1 MFLNRKMATFVGY
14 FHRKWLFYN
23 LKTFDTMRKLICS
36 AAAAILVSFGAM
48 ADEGMWMLPLLEKL
62 NAGAM
67 KDLGCRLTPDQI
79 YSVNHSS
86 LKDAIVI
93 FGGGCTGE
101 MISDKGL
108 LVTNH
113 HCGYSSI
120 QQLSSDEHN
129 YLENGF
135 WAMNSK
141 EEIPVPGLSVTFLVS
156 MSDVTQAI
164 EDAQSEE
171 ERKAVSEALVKASEE
186 LNPGCDVELTSFY
199 NNNVH
204 YLIVYKIFKDI
215 RFVGAPPASIG
226 KFGGETDNWMWP
238 RHTGDFSMFRVY
250 AGKDNEPA
258 EYSEDNVPYV
268 PKQSLKISLK
278 GINEGDYTMIMGY
291 PGRTQRYQTEAQLNH
306 MMALND
312 IAIEART
319 LRQDIMWKW
328 MEKDPSVRLK
338 YANKYAGSANGWK
351 KWIGEKKAFKD
362 LNIIEKEHDKEAR
375 FQKWVDK
382 NKKRSELYGTAIAD
396 IAAGIKANEQV
407 DFDVKLLS
415 ETVLR
420 LELMNFTS
428 AFNGAWHKS
437 LKAGSDTA
445 TAVTKGLEAMK
456 AVYEDY
462 YAPLDKEET
471 SALLKFYREKA
482 RSENY
487 LEGLDEDFATMDIDK
502 FVDELFNTT
511 VFTSYEK
518 ASEAIGRE
526 GFTAALHDPVNKLAA
541 SILKVYL
548 KLRGQQNQEAK
559 EQIKAASKAYTA
571 GLMEWSKG
579 KAMYPDANFTMRLT
593 YGTVKSYSPK
603 DALNYRYYST
613 IYGVMEK
620 EDPDNYEFIVPDKLK
635 QLYVKRD
642 YGRYAM
648 ADGNLPCC
656 FLTTNDITGGN
667 SGSPVLNADG
677 ELIGLAFD
685 GNWES
690 MSSDVMF
697 EPDLQRCICVDIR
710 YVLFLVDK
718 FGGAGYLT
726 KEMNIVK

>member
-1 MFLNRKMATFVGY
+1 M
-14 FHRKWLFYN
+14 
-23 LKTFDTMRKLICS
+23 S
-36 AAAAILVSFGAM
+36 
-48 ADEGMWMLPLLEKL
+48 DEGLLL
-62 NAGAM
+62 
-67 KDLGCRLTPDQI
+67 
-79 YSVNHSS
+79 
-86 LKDAIVI
+86 
-93 FGGGCTGE
+93 
-101 MISDKGL
+101 
-108 LVTNH
+108 TNH

-120 QQLSSDEHN
+120 QKLSSVEHN
-129 YLENGF
+129 YLADGF
-135 WAMNSK
+135 WAMNRS
-141 EEIPVPGLSVTFLVS
+141 EELPVAGLSVTF
-156 MSDVTQAI
+156 MERMNDVTAALEKAREKALKNKV
-164 EDAQSEE
+164 EDLEAFMEE
-171 ERKAVSEALVKASEE
+171 TKEAMVKAAEASV
-186 LNPGCDVELTSFY
+186 PGSTAEIVSFY
-199 NNNVH
+199 NDNVQ
-204 YLIVYKIFKDI
+204 YLIVYKIYRDV
-215 RFVGAPPASIG
+215 RFVGAPPSSIG
-226 KFGGETDNWMWP
+226 KFGADTDNWMWP

-258 EYSEDNVPYV
+258 EYSEDNVPYT

-328 MEKDPSVRLK
+328 MEKDPSIRLK
-338 YANKYAGSANGWK
+338 YANKYASSANGWK

-396 IAAGIKANEQV
+396 IAAGIKTNEQV

-415 ETVLR
+415 ETVFR

-428 AFNGAWHKS
+428 AFNGAWHNS

-445 TAVTKGLEAMK
+445 AATAKGLEAMK

-471 SALLKFYREKA
+471 AALLKFYREKA
-482 RSENY
+482 RPENY
-487 LEGLDEDFATMDIDK
+487 PDLGEDFATLDIDK
-502 FVDELFNTT
+502 YVDELFRTT
-511 VFTSYEK
+511 VLTSYEK
-518 ASEAIGRE
+518 AAEAIGKD
-526 GFTAALHDPVNKLAA
+526 GIAAIRHDPVNKLSS
-541 SILKVYL
+541 SIVNVFV
-548 KLRGQQNQEAK
+548 KLRGEQSQEAK
-559 EQIKAASKAYTA
+559 DNIKAASKAYTA

-620 EDPDNYEFIVPDKLK
+620 EDPDNYEFIVPEKLK
-635 QLYVKRD
+635 QLYVKRN
-642 YGRYAM
+642 YGQYAM

>member
-1 MFLNRKMATFVGY
+1 
-14 FHRKWLFYN
+14 
-23 LKTFDTMRKLICS
+23 MRKLFVSI
-36 AAAAILVSFGAM
+36 AAALMLGFSAM
-48 ADEGMWMLPLLEKL
+48 ADEGMWMLPLLQKL

-129 YLENGF
+129 YLEDGF
-135 WAMNSK
+135 WAMNSN
-141 EEIPVPGLSVTFLVS
+141 EEIPVPGLSVTFLVN
-156 MSDVTQAI
+156 MSDVTEAI
-164 EDAQSEE
+164 EGAKSDE
-171 ERKAVSEALVKASEE
+171 ERKAVSEALVKDSEE
-186 LNPGCDVELTSFY
+186 RNPGCDVELTSFY

-204 YLIVYKIFKDI
+204 YIIVYKVFRDI

-268 PKQSLKISLK
+268 PKQSLRISLK

-328 MEKDPSVRLK
+328 MEKDPSIRLK

-407 DFDVKLLS
+407 DLDVKLLS
-415 ETVLR
+415 ETLYR
-420 LELMNFTS
+420 TELVNLSS
-428 AFNGAWHKS
+428 AYLGGRNRS
-437 LKAGSDTA
+437 LKSGADSVTA
-445 TAVTKGLEAMK
+445 EAAGLEALK
-456 AVYEDY
+456 SAFEDY

-471 SALLKFYREKA
+471 AALLKFYREKA
-482 RSENY
+482 RPENY
-487 LEGLDEDFATMDIDK
+487 PDLGEDFATMDIDK
-502 FVDELFNTT
+502 YVDELFRTT
-511 VFTSYEK
+511 IFTSYDK
-518 ASEAIGRE
+518 AKEAIENGGKE
-526 GFTAALHDPVNKLAA
+526 VTLHDPVNTLATA
-541 SILKVYL
+541 LVNVFV
-548 KLRGQQNQEAK
+548 KLRGEQNPDAAK
-559 EQIKAASKAYTA
+559 SIRAASKAYTA

-620 EDPDNYEFIVPDKLK
+620 EDPSNYEFIVPNKLK

-642 YGRYAM
+642 YGQYAM

-718 FGGAGYLT
+718 FGGAGYLLQ
-726 KEMNIVK
+726 EMNIAK

>member
-1 MFLNRKMATFVGY
+1 
-14 FHRKWLFYN
+14 
-23 LKTFDTMRKLICS
+23 MRKLFVSI
-36 AAAAILVSFGAM
+36 AAALMLGFSAM
-48 ADEGMWMLPLLEKL
+48 ADEGMWMLPLLQKL

-129 YLENGF
+129 YLEDGF
-135 WAMNSK
+135 WAMNSN
-141 EEIPVPGLSVTFLVS
+141 EEIPVPGLSVTFLVN
-156 MSDVTQAI
+156 MSDVTEAI
-164 EDAQSEE
+164 EGAKSDE
-171 ERKAVSEALVKASEE
+171 ERKAVSEALVKDSEE
-186 LNPGCDVELTSFY
+186 RNPGCDVELTSFY

-204 YLIVYKIFKDI
+204 YIIVYKVFRDI

-268 PKQSLKISLK
+268 PKQSLRISLK

-328 MEKDPSVRLK
+328 MEKDPSIRLK

-407 DFDVKLLS
+407 DLDVKLLS
-415 ETVLR
+415 ETLYR
-420 LELMNFTS
+420 TELVNLSS
-428 AFNGAWHKS
+428 AYLGGRNRS
-437 LKAGSDTA
+437 LKSGADSVTA
-445 TAVTKGLEAMK
+445 EAAGLEALK
-456 AVYEDY
+456 SAFEDY

-471 SALLKFYREKA
+471 AALLKFYREKA
-482 RSENY
+482 KPENY
-487 LEGLDEDFATMDIDK
+487 PDLGEDFATMDIDK
-502 FVDELFNTT
+502 YVDELFRTT
-511 VFTSYEK
+511 IFTSYDK
-518 ASEAIGRE
+518 AKEAIENGGKE
-526 GFTAALHDPVNKLAA
+526 VTLHDPVNTLATA
-541 SILKVYL
+541 LVNVFV
-548 KLRGQQNQEAK
+548 KLRGEQNPDAAK
-559 EQIKAASKAYTA
+559 SIRAASKAYTA

-620 EDPDNYEFIVPDKLK
+620 EDPSNYEFIVPNKLK

-642 YGRYAM
+642 YGQYAM

-718 FGGAGYLT
+718 FGGAGYLLQ
-726 KEMNIVK
+726 EMNIAK

>member
-1 MFLNRKMATFVGY
+1 MANFIGY
-14 FHRKWLFYN
+14 KLFI
-23 LKTFDTMRKLICS
+23 DMRKLFVSI
-36 AAAAILVSFGAM
+36 AAALMLGFSAM
-48 ADEGMWMLPLLEKL
+48 ADEGMWMLPLLQKL

-129 YLENGF
+129 YLEDGF
-135 WAMNSK
+135 WAMNSN
-141 EEIPVPGLSVTFLVS
+141 EEIPVPGLSVTFLVN
-156 MSDVTQAI
+156 MSDVTEAI
-164 EDAQSEE
+164 EGAKSDE
-171 ERKAVSEALVKASEE
+171 ERKAVSEALVKDSEE
-186 LNPGCDVELTSFY
+186 RNPGCDVELTSFY

-204 YLIVYKIFKDI
+204 YIIVYKVFRDI

-268 PKQSLKISLK
+268 PKQSLRISLK

-328 MEKDPSVRLK
+328 MEKDPSIRLK

-382 NKKRSELYGTAIAD
+382 NKKRHGLYGTAIAD

-407 DFDVKLLS
+407 DLDVKLLS
-415 ETVLR
+415 ETLYR
-420 LELMNFTS
+420 TELVNLSS
-428 AFNGAWHKS
+428 AYLGGRNRS
-437 LKAGSDTA
+437 LKSGADSVTA
-445 TAVTKGLEAMK
+445 EAAGLEALK
-456 AVYEDY
+456 SAFEDY

-482 RSENY
+482 RPENY
-487 LEGLDEDFATMDIDK
+487 PDLGEDFATMDIDK
-502 FVDELFNTT
+502 YVDELFRTT
-511 VFTSYEK
+511 IFTSYDK
-518 ASEAIGRE
+518 AKEAIENGGKE
-526 GFTAALHDPVNKLAA
+526 VTLHDPVNTLATA
-541 SILKVYL
+541 LVNVFV
-548 KLRGQQNQEAK
+548 KLRGEQNPDAAK
-559 EQIKAASKAYTA
+559 SIRAASKAYTA

-620 EDPDNYEFIVPDKLK
+620 EDPSNYEFIVPNKLK

-642 YGRYAM
+642 YGQYAM

-718 FGGAGYLT
+718 FGGAGYLLQ
-726 KEMNIVK
+726 EMNIVK

>member
-1 MFLNRKMATFVGY
+1 MANFIGY
-14 FHRKWLFYN
+14 KLFI
-23 LKTFDTMRKLICS
+23 DMRKLFVSI
-36 AAAAILVSFGAM
+36 AAALMLGFSAM
-48 ADEGMWMLPLLEKL
+48 ADEGMWMLPLLQKL

-129 YLENGF
+129 YLEDGF
-135 WAMNSK
+135 WAMNSN
-141 EEIPVPGLSVTFLVS
+141 EEIPVPGLSVTFLVN
-156 MSDVTQAI
+156 MSDVTEAI
-164 EDAQSEE
+164 EGAKSDE
-171 ERKAVSEALVKASEE
+171 ERKAVSEALVKDSEE
-186 LNPGCDVELTSFY
+186 RNPGCDVELTSFY

-204 YLIVYKIFKDI
+204 YIIVYKVFRDI

-268 PKQSLKISLK
+268 PKQSLRISLK

-328 MEKDPSVRLK
+328 MEKDPSIRLK

-407 DFDVKLLS
+407 DLDVKLLS
-415 ETVLR
+415 ETLYR
-420 LELMNFTS
+420 TELVNLSS
-428 AFNGAWHKS
+428 AYLGGRNRS
-437 LKAGSDTA
+437 LKSGADSVTA
-445 TAVTKGLEAMK
+445 EAAGLEALK
-456 AVYEDY
+456 SAFEDY

-471 SALLKFYREKA
+471 AALLKFYREKA
-482 RSENY
+482 RPENY
-487 LEGLDEDFATMDIDK
+487 PDLGEDFATMDIDK
-502 FVDELFNTT
+502 YVDELFRTT
-511 VFTSYEK
+511 IFTSYDK
-518 ASEAIGRE
+518 AKEAIENGGKE
-526 GFTAALHDPVNKLAA
+526 VTLHDPVNTLATA
-541 SILKVYL
+541 LVNVFV
-548 KLRGQQNQEAK
+548 KLRGEQNPDAAK
-559 EQIKAASKAYTA
+559 SIRAASKAYTA

-620 EDPDNYEFIVPDKLK
+620 EDPSNYEFIVPNKLK

-642 YGRYAM
+642 YGQYAM

-718 FGGAGYLT
+718 FGGAGYLLQ
-726 KEMNIVK
+726 EMNIVK

>member
-1 MFLNRKMATFVGY
+1 
-14 FHRKWLFYN
+14 
-23 LKTFDTMRKLICS
+23 MRKLICS
-36 AAAAILVSFGAM
+36 VAAALMVGFSAM
-48 ADEGMWMLPLLEKL
+48 ADEGMWMLPLLQKL
-62 NAGAM
+62 NADAM

-129 YLENGF
+129 YLEDGF
-135 WAMNSK
+135 WAMNSN
-141 EEIPVPGLSVTFLVS
+141 EEIPVPGLSVTFLVN
-156 MSDVTQAI
+156 MSDVSDAI
-164 EDAQSEE
+164 EGAESDE
-171 ERKAVSEALVKASEE
+171 ERKAIKEALVKAAEE
-186 LNPGCDVELTSFY
+186 QNPNCEAEVTSFY

-204 YLIVYKIFKDI
+204 YVIVYKIFRDI

-258 EYSEDNVPYV
+258 EYSEDNVPYT

-291 PGRTQRYQTEAQLNH
+291 PGRTQRYQTEAQLKH
-306 MMALND
+306 MLDLND
-312 IAIEART
+312 VAIEART

-328 MEKDPSVRLK
+328 MEKDPSIRLK
-338 YANKYAGSANGWK
+338 YASKYAGSANGWK

-362 LNIIEKEHDKEAR
+362 LNIIGKEHDKEAR
-375 FQKWVDK
+375 FQKWADK
-382 NKKRSELYGTAIAD
+382 NKKRSELYGTAVAD
-396 IAAGIKANEQV
+396 IAAGIETNRQV
-407 DFDVKLLS
+407 DLDVKLLS
-415 ETVLR
+415 ETVFR
-420 LELMNFTS
+420 IELMNFTT

-437 LKAGSDTA
+437 LKAGADTA
-445 TAVTKGLEAMK
+445 EANAKGLEAMK
-456 AVYEDY
+456 AAYEDY

-471 SALLKFYREKA
+471 AALLKFYREKA
-482 RSENY
+482 RPENY
-487 LEGLDEDFATMDIDK
+487 LEDLGEDFATLDIDK
-502 FVDELFNTT
+502 YVDELFRTT
-511 VFTSYEK
+511 ALTSYEK
-518 ASEAIGRE
+518 AAEAIGKD
-526 GFTAALHDPVNKLAA
+526 GIAAIRHDPVNKLSS
-541 SILKVYL
+541 SIVNVFV
-548 KLRGQQNQEAK
+548 KLRGEQSQEAK
-559 EQIKAASKAYTA
+559 DKIKVASKAYTA
-571 GLMEWSKG
+571 GLMEWQKG

-603 DALNYRYYST
+603 DAVNYRYYST

-620 EDPDNYEFIVPDKLK
+620 EDPDNYEFNVPAKLK
-635 QLYVKRD
+635 QLYIKRD
-642 YGRYAM
+642 YGRYSM
-648 ADGNLPCC
+648 PDGNLPCC

-667 SGSPVLNADG
+667 SGSPVLNANG

>member
-1 MFLNRKMATFVGY
+1 MANFIGY
-14 FHRKWLFYN
+14 KLFI
-23 LKTFDTMRKLICS
+23 DMRKLFVSI
-36 AAAAILVSFGAM
+36 AAALMLGFSAM
-48 ADEGMWMLPLLEKL
+48 ADEGMWMLPLLQKL

-129 YLENGF
+129 YLEDGF
-135 WAMNSK
+135 WAMNSN
-141 EEIPVPGLSVTFLVS
+141 EEIPVPGLSVTFLVN
-156 MSDVTQAI
+156 MSDVTEAI
-164 EDAQSEE
+164 EGAKSDE
-171 ERKAVSEALVKASEE
+171 ERKAVSEALVKDSEE
-186 LNPGCDVELTSFY
+186 RNPGCDVELTSFY

-204 YLIVYKIFKDI
+204 YIIVYKVFRDI

-268 PKQSLKISLK
+268 PKQSLRISLK

-328 MEKDPSVRLK
+328 MEKDPSIRLK

-407 DFDVKLLS
+407 DLDVKLLS
-415 ETVLR
+415 ETLYR
-420 LELMNFTS
+420 TELVNLSS
-428 AFNGAWHKS
+428 AYLGGRNRS
-437 LKAGSDTA
+437 LKSGADSVTA
-445 TAVTKGLEAMK
+445 EAAGLEALK
-456 AVYEDY
+456 SAFEDY

-471 SALLKFYREKA
+471 AALLKFYREKA
-482 RSENY
+482 RPENY
-487 LEGLDEDFATMDIDK
+487 PDLGEDFATMDIDK
-502 FVDELFNTT
+502 YVDELFRTT
-511 VFTSYEK
+511 IFTSYDK
-518 ASEAIGRE
+518 AKEAIENGGKE
-526 GFTAALHDPVNKLAA
+526 VTLHDPVNTLATA
-541 SILKVYL
+541 LVNVFV
-548 KLRGQQNQEAK
+548 KLRGEQNPDAAK
-559 EQIKAASKAYTA
+559 SIRAASKAYTA
-571 GLMEWSKG
+571 GLMEWNKG

-620 EDPDNYEFIVPDKLK
+620 EDPSNYEFIVPNKLK

-642 YGRYAM
+642 YGQYAM

-718 FGGAGYLT
+718 FGGAGYLLQ
-726 KEMNIVK
+726 EMNIVK

>member
-1 MFLNRKMATFVGY
+1 
-14 FHRKWLFYN
+14 
-23 LKTFDTMRKLICS
+23 MRKLICS
-36 AAAAILVSFGAM
+36 VAAALMVGFSAM

-86 LKDAIVI
+86 LKDAVVI

-129 YLENGF
+129 YLEDGF
-135 WAMNSK
+135 WAMDSS
-141 EEIPVPGLSVTFLVS
+141 EEIPVPGLSVTFLVN
-156 MSDVTQAI
+156 MSDVTEAV
-164 EDAQSEE
+164 EGAKSEE

-186 LNPGCDVELTSFY
+186 QNPGCEVTLTSFY
-199 NNNVH
+199 NNNVF
-204 YLIVYKIFKDI
+204 YIIVYKVFKDI

-291 PGRTQRYQTEAQLNH
+291 PGRTQRYQTEAQLSH

-328 MEKDPSVRLK
+328 MEKDPSIRLK
-338 YANKYAGSANGWK
+338 YASKYAGSANGWK

-362 LNIIEKEHDKEAR
+362 LNIIGKEHDKEAR

-415 ETVLR
+415 ETLYR
-420 LELMNFTS
+420 TELINLSS
-428 AFNGAWHKS
+428 AYLGGRNRS
-437 LKAGSDTA
+437 LKSGADSVTA
-445 TAVTKGLEAMK
+445 KAAGLEALK
-456 AVYEDY
+456 SAFEDY
-462 YAPLDKEET
+462 CAPLDKEET
-471 SALLKFYREKA
+471 AALLKYYREKA
-482 RSENY
+482 RPENY
-487 LEGLDEDFATMDIDK
+487 PALGEDFASLDIDK
-502 FVDELFNTT
+502 YVDELFRTSI
-511 VFTSYEK
+511 FTSYDK
-518 ASEAIGRE
+518 AKEAIENGGKE
-526 GFTAALHDPVNKLAA
+526 VTLNDPVNELVTA
-541 SILKVYL
+541 LVDVFV

-559 EQIKAASKAYTA
+559 DNIKAASKAYTA

-620 EDPDNYEFIVPDKLK
+620 EDPDNYEFIVPEKLK
-635 QLYVKRD
+635 QLYVKKN
-642 YGRYAM
+642 YGQYAM

>member
-1 MFLNRKMATFVGY
+1 
-14 FHRKWLFYN
+14 
-23 LKTFDTMRKLICS
+23 MRKLICS
-36 AAAAILVSFGAM
+36 AAAAIMVCFGAM

-129 YLENGF
+129 YLEDGF
-135 WAMNSK
+135 WAMNSN
-141 EEIPVPGLSVTFLVS
+141 EEISVPGLSVTFLVS
-156 MSDVTQAI
+156 MSDVTEAI
-164 EDAQSEE
+164 EDAQGEDG
-171 ERKAVSEALVKASEE
+171 RKAVSEALVKASEE

-291 PGRTQRYQTEAQLNH
+291 PGRTQRYQTEAQLSH

-328 MEKDPSVRLK
+328 MEKDPSIRLK

-362 LNIIEKEHDKEAR
+362 LNIIEKEHDKESR

-396 IAAGIKANEQV
+396 IAAGIKTNEQV

-415 ETVLR
+415 ETLYR
-420 LELMNFTS
+420 TELINLSS
-428 AFNGAWHKS
+428 AYLGGRNRS
-437 LKAGSDTA
+437 LKSGADSVTA
-445 TAVTKGLEAMK
+445 KAAGLEALES
-456 AVYEDY
+456 AFEDY
-462 YAPLDKEET
+462 HAPLDKEET
-471 SALLKFYREKA
+471 AALLKFYREKA
-482 RSENY
+482 RPENY
-487 LEGLDEDFATMDIDK
+487 PDLGEDFATLDIDK
-502 FVDELFNTT
+502 YVDELFRTSI
-511 VFTSYEK
+511 FTSYDK
-518 ASEAIGRE
+518 AKEAIENGGKE
-526 GFTAALHDPVNKLAA
+526 VTLNDPVNELVTAF
-541 SILKVYL
+541 VDVFV

-559 EQIKAASKAYTA
+559 DKIKAASKAYAA

>member
-1 MFLNRKMATFVGY
+1 MANFIGY
-14 FHRKWLFYN
+14 KLFI
-23 LKTFDTMRKLICS
+23 DMRKLFVSI
-36 AAAAILVSFGAM
+36 AAALMLGFSAM
-48 ADEGMWMLPLLEKL
+48 ADEGMWMLPLLQKL

-129 YLENGF
+129 YLEDGF
-135 WAMNSK
+135 WAMNSN
-141 EEIPVPGLSVTFLVS
+141 EEIPVPGLSVTFLVN
-156 MSDVTQAI
+156 MSDVTEAI
-164 EDAQSEE
+164 EGAKSDE
-171 ERKAVSEALVKASEE
+171 ERKAVSEALVKDSEE
-186 LNPGCDVELTSFY
+186 RNPGCDVELTSFY

-204 YLIVYKIFKDI
+204 YIIVYKVFRDI

-250 AGKDNEPA
+250 AGKYNEPA

-268 PKQSLKISLK
+268 PKQSLRISLK

-328 MEKDPSVRLK
+328 MEKDPSIRLK

-382 NKKRSELYGTAIAD
+382 NKKRHGLYGTAIAD

-407 DFDVKLLS
+407 DLDVKLLS
-415 ETVLR
+415 ETLYR
-420 LELMNFTS
+420 TELVNLSS
-428 AFNGAWHKS
+428 AYLGGRNRS
-437 LKAGSDTA
+437 LKSGADSVTA
-445 TAVTKGLEAMK
+445 EAAGLEALK
-456 AVYEDY
+456 SAFEDY

-471 SALLKFYREKA
+471 AALLKFYREKA
-482 RSENY
+482 RPENY
-487 LEGLDEDFATMDIDK
+487 PDLGEDFATMDIDK
-502 FVDELFNTT
+502 YVDELFRTT
-511 VFTSYEK
+511 IFTSYDK
-518 ASEAIGRE
+518 AKEAIENGGKE
-526 GFTAALHDPVNKLAA
+526 VTLHDPVNTLATA
-541 SILKVYL
+541 LVNVFV
-548 KLRGQQNQEAK
+548 KLRGEQNPDAAK
-559 EQIKAASKAYTA
+559 SNRAASKAYTA

-579 KAMYPDANFTMRLT
+579 KAVYPDANFTMRLT

-620 EDPDNYEFIVPDKLK
+620 EDPSNYEFIVPNKLK

-642 YGRYAM
+642 YGQYAM

-718 FGGAGYLT
+718 FGGAGYLLQ
-726 KEMNIVK
+726 EMNIAK

>member
-1 MFLNRKMATFVGY
+1 MK
-14 FHRKWLFYN
+14 
-23 LKTFDTMRKLICS
+23 KLICAL
-36 AAAAILVSFGAM
+36 AAALMMGTAAF
-48 ADEGMWMLPLLEKL
+48 ADEGMWMLPLLQKL
-62 NAGAM
+62 NADAM

-129 YLENGF
+129 YLEDGY

-141 EEIPVPGLSVTFLVS
+141 EEIPVPGLSVTFLVN
-156 MSDVTQAI
+156 MTDVTEAVAAAD
-164 EDAQSEE
+164 ESARESVVEGLEKAAEE
-171 ERKAVSEALVKASEE
+171 A
-186 LNPGCDVELTSFY
+186 NPNCRAMVQSFY
-199 NNNVH
+199 NDNVY
-204 YLIVYKIFKDI
+204 YLIVYKIYRDV

-258 EYSEDNVPYV
+258 EYSEDNRPYV

-278 GINEGDYTMIMGY
+278 GINEGDFSMIMGY
-291 PGRTQRYQTEAQLNH
+291 PGSTQRFQTEAQLQN
-306 MMALND
+306 MMDVHD
-312 IAIEART
+312 ISIAART
-319 LRQDIMWKW
+319 VRQDIMWKW

-351 KWIGEKKAFKD
+351 KWIGEKKAFED
-362 LNIIEKEHDKEAR
+362 LDIIGKEHAKEAD
-375 FQKWVDK
+375 FQKWVE
-382 NKKRSELYGTAIAD
+382 KKSDRKARYGSAVAD
-396 IAAGIKANEQV
+396 IAAGVEANAQRVKDTRLLTETIFNIELV
-407 DFDVKLLS
+407 GLAANFDNFYKR
-415 ETVLR
+415 ETR
-420 LELMNFTS
+420 
-428 AFNGAWHKS
+428 NGTDS
-437 LKAGSDTA
+437 V
-445 TAVTKGLEAMK
+445 TAVEK
-456 AVYEDY
+456 AVEALKDRYEDY
-462 YAPLDKEET
+462 WEPLDREEAV
-471 SALLKFYREKA
+471 ALLKHYRENA
-482 RSENY
+482 RPENY
-487 LEGLDEDFATMDIDK
+487 LEGLGEDFADLNVEAYVDK
-502 FVDELFNTT
+502 LFAESM
-511 VFTSYEK
+511 FTSFGKVKETI
-518 ASEAIGRE
+518 AAD
-526 GFTAALHDPVNKLAA
+526 GFAAVGKDPVSKLMSSVLSVYRKINGNMDNEAGA
-541 SILKVYL
+541 KV
-548 KLRGQQNQEAK
+548 R
-559 EQIKAASKAYTA
+559 AASKAYTA
-571 GLMEWSKG
+571 GLMEWQKG

-593 YGTVKSYSPK
+593 YGSVKSYSPK
-603 DALNYRYYST
+603 DAVNYKYFST
-613 IYGVMEK
+613 IYGVIEK
-620 EDPDNYEFIVPDKLK
+620 EDPDNYEFKVPAKLK
-635 QLYVKRD
+635 QLYAKRD

-656 FLTTNDITGGN
+656 FLTNNDITGGN

>member
-1 MFLNRKMATFVGY
+1 MRKFFVSIAATFMVG
-14 FHRKWLFYN
+14 F
-23 LKTFDTMRKLICS
+23 S
-36 AAAAILVSFGAM
+36 AM
-48 ADEGMWMLPLLEKL
+48 ADEGMWMLPLLQKL
-62 NAGAM
+62 NADAM

-135 WAMNSK
+135 WAMNSR
-141 EEIPVPGLSVTFLVS
+141 EEIPVPGLSVTFLVN
-156 MSDVTQAI
+156 MSDVTDAI
-164 EDAQSEE
+164 EGAKSDE
-171 ERKAVSEALVKASEE
+171 ERKAVREALVKASEE
-186 LNPGCDVELTSFY
+186 QNPGCEVELTSFY

-204 YLIVYKIFKDI
+204 YIIVYKVFKDI

-306 MMALND
+306 MLALND

-328 MEKDPSVRLK
+328 MEKDPSIRLK

-415 ETVLR
+415 ETIFR
-420 LELMNFTS
+420 TELVNLSS
-428 AFNGAWHKS
+428 AYLGGRNRS
-437 LKAGSDTA
+437 LKSGADSLTAEAAGF
-445 TAVTKGLEAMK
+445 EALK
-456 AVYEDY
+456 AVFEDY
-462 YAPLDKEET
+462 YAPLDKEAT
-471 SALLKFYREKA
+471 AALLKLYREKA
-482 RSENY
+482 RPENY
-487 LEGLDEDFATMDIDK
+487 PDFGEDFATMDIDK
-502 FVDELFNTT
+502 YVDELFRTT
-511 VFTSYEK
+511 IFSSYDK
-518 ASEAIGRE
+518 AKEAIEKDGKKATLNDPANK
-526 GFTAALHDPVNKLAA
+526 FATALVNVFA
-541 SILKVYL
+541 
-548 KLRGQQNQEAK
+548 KLRGEQDQEAK
-559 EQIKAASKAYTA
+559 AKIKAASKAYTA
-571 GLMEWSKG
+571 GLMEWNKG

-603 DALNYRYYST
+603 DAVNYRYYST

-620 EDPDNYEFIVPDKLK
+620 EDPNNYEFNVPEKLK

-642 YGRYAM
+642 YGQYAM

-667 SGSPVLNADG
+667 SGSPVLNANG

>member
-1 MFLNRKMATFVGY
+1 
-14 FHRKWLFYN
+14 
-23 LKTFDTMRKLICS
+23 MRKLICS
-36 AAAAILVSFGAM
+36 VAAALMVGFSAM
-48 ADEGMWMLPLLEKL
+48 GDEGMWMLPLLEKL
-62 NAGAM
+62 NADAM

-129 YLENGF
+129 YLEDGF
-135 WAMNSK
+135 WAMNSN

-156 MSDVTQAI
+156 MSDVTEAI
-164 EDAQSEE
+164 EDAQGED

-291 PGRTQRYQTEAQLNH
+291 PGRTQRYQTEAQLSH

-328 MEKDPSVRLK
+328 MEKDPSIRLK

-396 IAAGIKANEQV
+396 IAAGIKTNEQV
-407 DFDVKLLS
+407 DFDVKLLN
-415 ETVLR
+415 ETLYR
-420 LELMNFTS
+420 TELINLSS
-428 AFNGAWHKS
+428 AYLGGRNRS
-437 LKAGSDTA
+437 LKSGADSVTA
-445 TAVTKGLEAMK
+445 KAAGLEALES
-456 AVYEDY
+456 AFEDY
-462 YAPLDKEET
+462 HAPLDKEET
-471 SALLKFYREKA
+471 AALLKFYREKA
-482 RSENY
+482 RPENY
-487 LEGLDEDFATMDIDK
+487 PDLGEDFATLDIDK
-502 FVDELFNTT
+502 YVDELFRTSI
-511 VFTSYEK
+511 FTSYDK
-518 ASEAIGRE
+518 AKEAIENGGKE
-526 GFTAALHDPVNKLAA
+526 VTLNDPVNELVTAF
-541 SILKVYL
+541 VDVFV

-559 EQIKAASKAYTA
+559 DKIKAASKAYAA

-620 EDPDNYEFIVPDKLK
+620 EDPDNYEFIVPEKLK
-635 QLYVKRD
+635 RLYVKRD

-667 SGSPVLNADG
+667 SGSPVLNANG

>member
-1 MFLNRKMATFVGY
+1 
-14 FHRKWLFYN
+14 
-23 LKTFDTMRKLICS
+23 MRKQ
-36 AAAAILVSFGAM
+36 ILFVLFSLATLSIH
-48 ADEGMWMLPLLEKL
+48 ADEGMWMLTDLKAQNAVAMRELGLEIPIEEVY
-62 NAGAM
+62 NANG
-67 KDLGCRLTPDQI
+67 L
-79 YSVNHSS
+79 S
-86 LKDAIVI
+86 LKDAVVH

-101 MISDKGL
+101 VISSEGL
-108 LVTNH
+108 VLTNH
-113 HCGYSSI
+113 HCGYGAI
-120 QQLSSDEHN
+120 QQHSNVEHD
-129 YLENGF
+129 YLTDGF
-135 WAMNSK
+135 WAMNRDA
-141 EEIPVPGLSVTFLVS
+141 ELPTPGLTVTFIDRIL
-156 MSDVTQAI
+156 DVTDYVNEQLKKDPDPDGVNYLSPSYLGNVAERFAKAENI
-164 EDAQSEE
+164 EITPATKLEL
-171 ERKAVSEALVKASEE
+171 KA
-186 LNPGCDVELTSFY
+186 FY
-199 NNNVH
+199 GGNKY
-204 YLIVYKIFKDI
+204 YLFIKTVYSDI
-215 RFVGAPPASIG
+215 RMVGAPPSSIG
-226 KFGGETDNWMWP
+226 KFGADTDNWMWP

-258 EYSEDNVPYV
+258 EYSEDNVPYT

-328 MEKDPSVRLK
+328 MEKDPSIRLK
-338 YANKYAGSANGWK
+338 YANKYASSANGWK

-396 IAAGIKANEQV
+396 IAAGIKTNEQV

-415 ETVLR
+415 ETVFR

-428 AFNGAWHKS
+428 AFNGAWHNS

-445 TAVTKGLEAMK
+445 AATAKGLEAMK

-471 SALLKFYREKA
+471 AALLKFYREKA
-482 RSENY
+482 RPENY
-487 LEGLDEDFATMDIDK
+487 PDLGEDFATLDIDK
-502 FVDELFNTT
+502 YVDELFRTT
-511 VFTSYEK
+511 VLTSYEK
-518 ASEAIGRE
+518 AAEAIGKD
-526 GFTAALHDPVNKLAA
+526 GIAAIRHDPVNKLSS
-541 SILKVYL
+541 SIVNVFV
-548 KLRGQQNQEAK
+548 KLRGEQSQEAK
-559 EQIKAASKAYTA
+559 DNIRAASKAYTA

-620 EDPDNYEFIVPDKLK
+620 EDPSNYEFIVPNKLK

-642 YGRYAM
+642 YGQYAM

-718 FGGAGYLT
+718 FGGAGYLLQ
-726 KEMNIVK
+726 EMNIAK

>member
-1 MFLNRKMATFVGY
+1 MANFIGY
-14 FHRKWLFYN
+14 KLFI
-23 LKTFDTMRKLICS
+23 DMRKLFVSI
-36 AAAAILVSFGAM
+36 AAALMLGFSAM
-48 ADEGMWMLPLLEKL
+48 ADEGMWMLPLLQKL

-129 YLENGF
+129 YLEDGF
-135 WAMNSK
+135 WAMNSN
-141 EEIPVPGLSVTFLVS
+141 EEIPVPGLSVTFLVN
-156 MSDVTQAI
+156 MSDVTEAI
-164 EDAQSEE
+164 EGAKSDE
-171 ERKAVSEALVKASEE
+171 ERKAVSEALVKDSEE
-186 LNPGCDVELTSFY
+186 RNPGCDVELTSFY

-204 YLIVYKIFKDI
+204 YIIVYKVFRDI

-268 PKQSLKISLK
+268 PKQSLRISLK

-328 MEKDPSVRLK
+328 MEKDPSIRLK

-382 NKKRSELYGTAIAD
+382 NKKRHGLYGTAIAD

-407 DFDVKLLS
+407 DLDVKLLS
-415 ETVLR
+415 ETLYR
-420 LELMNFTS
+420 TELVNLSS
-428 AFNGAWHKS
+428 AYLGGRNRS
-437 LKAGSDTA
+437 LKSGADSVTA
-445 TAVTKGLEAMK
+445 EAAGLEALK
-456 AVYEDY
+456 SAFEDY

-471 SALLKFYREKA
+471 AALLKFYREKA
-482 RSENY
+482 RPENY
-487 LEGLDEDFATMDIDK
+487 PDLGEDFATMDIDK
-502 FVDELFNTT
+502 YVDELFRTT
-511 VFTSYEK
+511 IFTSYDK
-518 ASEAIGRE
+518 AKEAIENGGKE
-526 GFTAALHDPVNKLAA
+526 VTLHDPVNTLATA
-541 SILKVYL
+541 LVNVFV
-548 KLRGQQNQEAK
+548 KLRGEQNPDAAK
-559 EQIKAASKAYTA
+559 SIRAASKAYTA
-571 GLMEWSKG
+571 GLMEWNKG

-593 YGTVKSYSPK
+593 YGTMKSYSPK

-620 EDPDNYEFIVPDKLK
+620 EDPSNYEFIVPNKLK

-642 YGRYAM
+642 YGQYAM

-718 FGGAGYLT
+718 FGGAGYLLQ
-726 KEMNIVK
+726 EMNIAK

>member
-1 MFLNRKMATFVGY
+1 
-14 FHRKWLFYN
+14 
-23 LKTFDTMRKLICS
+23 MRKLFVSI
-36 AAAAILVSFGAM
+36 AAALMLGFSAM
-48 ADEGMWMLPLLEKL
+48 ADEGMWMLPLLQKL

-129 YLENGF
+129 YLEDGF
-135 WAMNSK
+135 WAMNSN
-141 EEIPVPGLSVTFLVS
+141 EEIPVPGLSVTFLVN
-156 MSDVTQAI
+156 MSDVTEAI
-164 EDAQSEE
+164 EGAKSDE
-171 ERKAVSEALVKASEE
+171 ERKAVSEALVKDSEE
-186 LNPGCDVELTSFY
+186 RNPGCDVELTSFY

-204 YLIVYKIFKDI
+204 YIIVYKIFRDI

-268 PKQSLKISLK
+268 PKQSLRISLK

-328 MEKDPSVRLK
+328 MEKDPSIRLK

-382 NKKRSELYGTAIAD
+382 NKKRHGLYGTAIAD

-407 DFDVKLLS
+407 DLDVKLLS
-415 ETVLR
+415 ETLYR
-420 LELMNFTS
+420 TELVNLSS
-428 AFNGAWHKS
+428 AYLGGRNRS
-437 LKAGSDTA
+437 LKSGADSVTA
-445 TAVTKGLEAMK
+445 EAAGLEALK
-456 AVYEDY
+456 SAFEDY

-471 SALLKFYREKA
+471 AALLKFYREKA
-482 RSENY
+482 RPENY
-487 LEGLDEDFATMDIDK
+487 PDLGEDFATMDIDK
-502 FVDELFNTT
+502 YVDELFRTT
-511 VFTSYEK
+511 IFTSYDK
-518 ASEAIGRE
+518 AKEAIENGGKE
-526 GFTAALHDPVNKLAA
+526 VTLHDPVNTLATA
-541 SILKVYL
+541 LVNVFV
-548 KLRGQQNQEAK
+548 KLRGEQNPDAAK
-559 EQIKAASKAYTA
+559 SNRAASKAYTA

-620 EDPDNYEFIVPDKLK
+620 EDPSNYEFIVPNKLK

-642 YGRYAM
+642 YGQYAM

-718 FGGAGYLT
+718 FGGAGYLLQ
-726 KEMNIVK
+726 EMNIAK

>member
-1 MFLNRKMATFVGY
+1 
-14 FHRKWLFYN
+14 
-23 LKTFDTMRKLICS
+23 MRKLICS
-36 AAAAILVSFGAM
+36 VAAALMVGFSAM

-67 KDLGCRLTPDQI
+67 KDLGCGLTPDQI

-129 YLENGF
+129 YLEDGF
-135 WAMNSK
+135 WAMNSN

-156 MSDVTQAI
+156 MSDVTEAI
-164 EDAQSEE
+164 EDAQGED

-291 PGRTQRYQTEAQLNH
+291 PGRTQRYQTEAQLSH

-328 MEKDPSVRLK
+328 MEKDPSIRLK

-362 LNIIEKEHDKEAR
+362 LNIIEKEHDKESR

-396 IAAGIKANEQV
+396 IAAGIKTNEQV

-415 ETVLR
+415 ETLYR
-420 LELMNFTS
+420 TELINLSS
-428 AFNGAWHKS
+428 AYLGGRNRS
-437 LKAGSDTA
+437 LKSGADSVTA
-445 TAVTKGLEAMK
+445 KAAGLEALES
-456 AVYEDY
+456 AFEDY
-462 YAPLDKEET
+462 HAPLDKEET
-471 SALLKFYREKA
+471 AALLKFYREKA
-482 RSENY
+482 RPENY
-487 LEGLDEDFATMDIDK
+487 PDLGEDFATLDIDK
-502 FVDELFNTT
+502 YVDELFRTSI
-511 VFTSYEK
+511 FTSYDK
-518 ASEAIGRE
+518 AKEAIENGGKE
-526 GFTAALHDPVNKLAA
+526 VTLNDPVNELVTAF
-541 SILKVYL
+541 VDVFV

-559 EQIKAASKAYTA
+559 DKIKAASKAYAA

>member
-1 MFLNRKMATFVGY
+1 MANFIGY
-14 FHRKWLFYN
+14 KLFI
-23 LKTFDTMRKLICS
+23 DMRKLFVSI
-36 AAAAILVSFGAM
+36 AAALMLGFSAM
-48 ADEGMWMLPLLEKL
+48 ADEGMWMLPLLQKL

-129 YLENGF
+129 YLEDGF
-135 WAMNSK
+135 WAMNSN
-141 EEIPVPGLSVTFLVS
+141 EEIPVPGLSVTFLVN
-156 MSDVTQAI
+156 MSDVTEAI
-164 EDAQSEE
+164 EGAKSDE
-171 ERKAVSEALVKASEE
+171 ERKAVSEALVKDSEE
-186 LNPGCDVELTSFY
+186 RNPGCDVELTSFY

-204 YLIVYKIFKDI
+204 YIIVYKVFRDI

-268 PKQSLKISLK
+268 PKQSLRISLK

-328 MEKDPSVRLK
+328 MEKDPSIRLK

-407 DFDVKLLS
+407 DLDVKLLS
-415 ETVLR
+415 ETLYR
-420 LELMNFTS
+420 TELVNLSS
-428 AFNGAWHKS
+428 AYLGGRNRS
-437 LKAGSDTA
+437 LKSGADSVTA
-445 TAVTKGLEAMK
+445 EAAGLEALK
-456 AVYEDY
+456 SAFEDY

-471 SALLKFYREKA
+471 AALLKFYREKA
-482 RSENY
+482 RPENY
-487 LEGLDEDFATMDIDK
+487 PDLGEDFATMDIDK
-502 FVDELFNTT
+502 YVDELFRTT
-511 VFTSYEK
+511 IFTSYDK
-518 ASEAIGRE
+518 AKEAIENGGKE
-526 GFTAALHDPVNKLAA
+526 VTLHDPVNTLATA
-541 SILKVYL
+541 LVNVFV
-548 KLRGQQNQEAK
+548 KLRGEQNPDAAK
-559 EQIKAASKAYTA
+559 SIRAASKAYTA

-620 EDPDNYEFIVPDKLK
+620 EDPSNYEFIVPNKLK

-642 YGRYAM
+642 YGQYAM

-718 FGGAGYLT
+718 FGGAGYLLQ
-726 KEMNIVK
+726 EMNIAK

>member
-1 MFLNRKMATFVGY
+1 
-14 FHRKWLFYN
+14 
-23 LKTFDTMRKLICS
+23 MRKLFVS
-36 AAAAILVSFGAM
+36 VAAALMLGFSAM
-48 ADEGMWMLPLLEKL
+48 ADEGMWMLPLLQKL

-129 YLENGF
+129 YLEDGF
-135 WAMNSK
+135 WAMNSN
-141 EEIPVPGLSVTFLVS
+141 EEIPVPGLSVTFLVN
-156 MSDVTQAI
+156 MSDVTEAI
-164 EDAQSEE
+164 EGAKSDE
-171 ERKAVSEALVKASEE
+171 ERKAVSEALVKDSEE
-186 LNPGCDVELTSFY
+186 RNPGCDVELTSFY

-204 YLIVYKIFKDI
+204 YIIVYKVFRDI

-268 PKQSLKISLK
+268 PKQSLRISLK
-278 GINEGDYTMIMGY
+278 GVNEGDYTMIMGY

-328 MEKDPSVRLK
+328 MEKDPSIRLK

-382 NKKRSELYGTAIAD
+382 NKKRHGLYGTAIAD

-407 DFDVKLLS
+407 DLDVKLLS
-415 ETVLR
+415 ETLYR
-420 LELMNFTS
+420 TELVNLSS
-428 AFNGAWHKS
+428 AYLGGRNRS
-437 LKAGSDTA
+437 LKSGADSVTA
-445 TAVTKGLEAMK
+445 EAAGLEALK
-456 AVYEDY
+456 SAFEDY

-471 SALLKFYREKA
+471 AALLKFYREKA
-482 RSENY
+482 RPENY
-487 LEGLDEDFATMDIDK
+487 PDLGEDFATMDIDK
-502 FVDELFNTT
+502 YVDELFRTT
-511 VFTSYEK
+511 IFTSYDK
-518 ASEAIGRE
+518 AKEAIENGGKE
-526 GFTAALHDPVNKLAA
+526 VTLHDPVNTLATA
-541 SILKVYL
+541 LVNVFV
-548 KLRGQQNQEAK
+548 KLRGEQNPDAAK
-559 EQIKAASKAYTA
+559 SIRAASKAYTA
-571 GLMEWSKG
+571 GLMEWNKG

-620 EDPDNYEFIVPDKLK
+620 EDPSNYEFIVPNKLK

-642 YGRYAM
+642 YGQYAM

-718 FGGAGYLT
+718 FGGAGYLLQ
-726 KEMNIVK
+726 EMNIAK

>member
-1 MFLNRKMATFVGY
+1 MANFIGY
-14 FHRKWLFYN
+14 KLFI
-23 LKTFDTMRKLICS
+23 DMRKLFVSI
-36 AAAAILVSFGAM
+36 AAALMLGFSAM
-48 ADEGMWMLPLLEKL
+48 ADEGMWMLPLLQKL

-129 YLENGF
+129 YLEDGF
-135 WAMNSK
+135 WAMNSN
-141 EEIPVPGLSVTFLVS
+141 EEIPVPGLSVTFLVN
-156 MSDVTQAI
+156 MSDVTEAI
-164 EDAQSEE
+164 EGAKSDE
-171 ERKAVSEALVKASEE
+171 ERKAVSEALVKDSEE
-186 LNPGCDVELTSFY
+186 RNPGCDVELTSFY

-204 YLIVYKIFKDI
+204 YIIVYKVFRDI

-268 PKQSLKISLK
+268 PKQSLRISLK

-328 MEKDPSVRLK
+328 MEKDPSIRLK

-382 NKKRSELYGTAIAD
+382 NKKRHGLYGTAIAD
-396 IAAGIKANEQV
+396 IAAGIKTNEQV
-407 DFDVKLLS
+407 DLDVKLLS
-415 ETVLR
+415 ETLYR
-420 LELMNFTS
+420 TELVNLSS
-428 AFNGAWHKS
+428 AYLGGRNRS
-437 LKAGSDTA
+437 LKSGADSVTA
-445 TAVTKGLEAMK
+445 EAAGLEALK
-456 AVYEDY
+456 SAFEDY

-471 SALLKFYREKA
+471 AALLKFYREKA
-482 RSENY
+482 RPENY
-487 LEGLDEDFATMDIDK
+487 PDLGEDFATMDIDK
-502 FVDELFNTT
+502 YVDELFRTT
-511 VFTSYEK
+511 IFTSYDK
-518 ASEAIGRE
+518 AKEAIENGGKE
-526 GFTAALHDPVNKLAA
+526 VTLHDPVNTLATA
-541 SILKVYL
+541 LVNVFV
-548 KLRGQQNQEAK
+548 KLRGEQNPDAAK
-559 EQIKAASKAYTA
+559 SIRAASKAYTA

-620 EDPDNYEFIVPDKLK
+620 EDPSNYEFIVPNKLK

-642 YGRYAM
+642 YGQYAM

-718 FGGAGYLT
+718 FGGAGYLLQ
-726 KEMNIVK
+726 EMNIVK

>member
-1 MFLNRKMATFVGY
+1 MANFIGY
-14 FHRKWLFYN
+14 KLFI
-23 LKTFDTMRKLICS
+23 DMRKLFVSI
-36 AAAAILVSFGAM
+36 AAALMLGFSAM
-48 ADEGMWMLPLLEKL
+48 ADEGMWMLPLLQKL

-129 YLENGF
+129 YLEDGF
-135 WAMNSK
+135 WAMNSS
-141 EEIPVPGLSVTFLVS
+141 EEIPVPGLSVTFLVN
-156 MSDVTQAI
+156 MSDVTEAI
-164 EDAQSEE
+164 EGAKSDE
-171 ERKAVSEALVKASEE
+171 ERKAVSEALVKDSEE
-186 LNPGCDVELTSFY
+186 RNPGCDVELTSFY

-204 YLIVYKIFKDI
+204 YIIVYKVFRDI

-268 PKQSLKISLK
+268 PKQSLRISLK

-328 MEKDPSVRLK
+328 MEKDPSIRLK

-382 NKKRSELYGTAIAD
+382 NKKRHGLYGTAIAD

-407 DFDVKLLS
+407 DLDVKLLS
-415 ETVLR
+415 ETLYR
-420 LELMNFTS
+420 TELVDLSS
-428 AFNGAWHKS
+428 AYLGGRNRS
-437 LKAGSDTA
+437 LKSGADSVTA
-445 TAVTKGLEAMK
+445 EAAGLEALK
-456 AVYEDY
+456 SAFEDY

-471 SALLKFYREKA
+471 AALLKFYREKA
-482 RSENY
+482 RPENY
-487 LEGLDEDFATMDIDK
+487 PDLGEDFATMDIDK
-502 FVDELFNTT
+502 YVDELFRTT
-511 VFTSYEK
+511 IFTSYDK
-518 ASEAIGRE
+518 AKEAIENGGKE
-526 GFTAALHDPVNKLAA
+526 VTLHDPVNTLATA
-541 SILKVYL
+541 LVNVFV
-548 KLRGQQNQEAK
+548 KLRGEQNPDAAK
-559 EQIKAASKAYTA
+559 SIRAASKAYTA

-620 EDPDNYEFIVPDKLK
+620 EDPSNYEFIVPNKLK

-642 YGRYAM
+642 YGQYAM

-718 FGGAGYLT
+718 FGGAGYLLQ
-726 KEMNIVK
+726 EMNIAK

>member
-1 MFLNRKMATFVGY
+1 MANFIGY
-14 FHRKWLFYN
+14 KLFI
-23 LKTFDTMRKLICS
+23 DMRKLFVSI
-36 AAAAILVSFGAM
+36 AAALMLGFSAM
-48 ADEGMWMLPLLEKL
+48 ADEGMWMLPLLQKL

-129 YLENGF
+129 YLEDGF
-135 WAMNSK
+135 WAMNSN
-141 EEIPVPGLSVTFLVS
+141 EEIPVPGLSVTFLVN
-156 MSDVTQAI
+156 MSDVTEAI
-164 EDAQSEE
+164 EGAKSDE
-171 ERKAVSEALVKASEE
+171 ERKAVSEALVKDSEE
-186 LNPGCDVELTSFY
+186 RNPGCDVELTSFY

-204 YLIVYKIFKDI
+204 YIIVYKVFRDI

-250 AGKDNEPA
+250 AGKYNEPA

-268 PKQSLKISLK
+268 PKQSLRISLK

-328 MEKDPSVRLK
+328 MEKDPSIRLK

-382 NKKRSELYGTAIAD
+382 NKKRHGLYGTAIAD

-407 DFDVKLLS
+407 DLDVKLLS
-415 ETVLR
+415 ETLYR
-420 LELMNFTS
+420 TELVNLSS
-428 AFNGAWHKS
+428 AYLGGRNRS
-437 LKAGSDTA
+437 LKSGADSVTA
-445 TAVTKGLEAMK
+445 EAAGLEALK
-456 AVYEDY
+456 SAFEDY

-471 SALLKFYREKA
+471 AALLKFYREKA
-482 RSENY
+482 RPENY
-487 LEGLDEDFATMDIDK
+487 PDLGEDFATMDIDK
-502 FVDELFNTT
+502 YVDELFRTT
-511 VFTSYEK
+511 IFTSYGK
-518 ASEAIGRE
+518 AKEAIENGGKE
-526 GFTAALHDPVNKLAA
+526 VTLHDPVNTLATA
-541 SILKVYL
+541 LVNVFV
-548 KLRGQQNQEAK
+548 KLRGEQNPDAAK
-559 EQIKAASKAYTA
+559 SIRAASKAYTA

-579 KAMYPDANFTMRLT
+579 KAMYPDANFTIRLT

-620 EDPDNYEFIVPDKLK
+620 EDPSNYEFIVPNKLK

-642 YGRYAM
+642 YGQYAM

-718 FGGAGYLT
+718 FGGAGYLLQ
-726 KEMNIVK
+726 EMNIVK

>member
-1 MFLNRKMATFVGY
+1 MANFIGY
-14 FHRKWLFYN
+14 KLFI
-23 LKTFDTMRKLICS
+23 DMRKLFVSI
-36 AAAAILVSFGAM
+36 AAALMLGFSAM
-48 ADEGMWMLPLLEKL
+48 ADEGMWMLPLLQKL

-129 YLENGF
+129 YLEDGF
-135 WAMNSK
+135 WAMNSN
-141 EEIPVPGLSVTFLVS
+141 EEIPVPGLSVTFLVN
-156 MSDVTQAI
+156 MSDVTEAI
-164 EDAQSEE
+164 EGAKSDE
-171 ERKAVSEALVKASEE
+171 ERKAVSEALVKDSEE
-186 LNPGCDVELTSFY
+186 RNPGCDVELTSFY

-204 YLIVYKIFKDI
+204 YIIVYKVFRDI

-226 KFGGETDNWMWP
+226 KFGGKTDNWMWP

-268 PKQSLKISLK
+268 PKQSLRISLK

-328 MEKDPSVRLK
+328 MEKDPSIRLK

-407 DFDVKLLS
+407 DLDVKLLS
-415 ETVLR
+415 ETLYR
-420 LELMNFTS
+420 TELVNLSS
-428 AFNGAWHKS
+428 AYLGGRNRS
-437 LKAGSDTA
+437 LKSGADSVTA
-445 TAVTKGLEAMK
+445 EAAGLEALK
-456 AVYEDY
+456 SAFEDY

-471 SALLKFYREKA
+471 AALLKFYREKA
-482 RSENY
+482 RPENY
-487 LEGLDEDFATMDIDK
+487 PDLGEDFATMDIDK
-502 FVDELFNTT
+502 YVDELFRTT
-511 VFTSYEK
+511 IFTSYDK
-518 ASEAIGRE
+518 AKEAIENGGKE
-526 GFTAALHDPVNKLAA
+526 VTLHDPVNTLATA
-541 SILKVYL
+541 LVNVFV
-548 KLRGQQNQEAK
+548 KLRGEQNPDAAK
-559 EQIKAASKAYTA
+559 SIRAASKAYTA

-620 EDPDNYEFIVPDKLK
+620 EDPSNYEFIVPNKLK

-642 YGRYAM
+642 YGQYAM

-718 FGGAGYLT
+718 FGGAGYLLQ
-726 KEMNIVK
+726 EMNIAK

>member
-1 MFLNRKMATFVGY
+1 
-14 FHRKWLFYN
+14 
-23 LKTFDTMRKLICS
+23 MRKLFVSI
-36 AAAAILVSFGAM
+36 AAALMLGFSAM
-48 ADEGMWMLPLLEKL
+48 ADEGMWMLPLLQKL

-129 YLENGF
+129 YLEDGF
-135 WAMNSK
+135 WAMNSN
-141 EEIPVPGLSVTFLVS
+141 EEIPVPGLSVTFLVN
-156 MSDVTQAI
+156 MSDVTEAI
-164 EDAQSEE
+164 EGAKSDE
-171 ERKAVSEALVKASEE
+171 ERKAVSEALVKDSEE
-186 LNPGCDVELTSFY
+186 RNPGCDVELTSFY

-204 YLIVYKIFKDI
+204 YIIVYKVFRDI

-268 PKQSLKISLK
+268 PKQSLRISLK

-328 MEKDPSVRLK
+328 MEKDPSIRLK

-407 DFDVKLLS
+407 DLDVKLLS
-415 ETVLR
+415 ETLYR
-420 LELMNFTS
+420 TELVNLSS
-428 AFNGAWHKS
+428 AYLGGRNRS
-437 LKAGSDTA
+437 LKSGADSVTA
-445 TAVTKGLEAMK
+445 EAAGLEALK
-456 AVYEDY
+456 SAFEDY

-471 SALLKFYREKA
+471 AALLKFYREKA
-482 RSENY
+482 KPENY
-487 LEGLDEDFATMDIDK
+487 PDLGEDFATMDIDK
-502 FVDELFNTT
+502 YVDELFRTT
-511 VFTSYEK
+511 IFTSYDK
-518 ASEAIGRE
+518 AKEAIENGGKE
-526 GFTAALHDPVNKLAA
+526 VTLHDPVNTLATA
-541 SILKVYL
+541 LVNVFV
-548 KLRGQQNQEAK
+548 KLRGEQNLDAAK
-559 EQIKAASKAYTA
+559 SIRAASKAYTA

-620 EDPDNYEFIVPDKLK
+620 EDPSNYEFIVPNKLK

-642 YGRYAM
+642 YGQYAM

-718 FGGAGYLT
+718 FGGAGYLLQ
-726 KEMNIVK
+726 EMNIVK

>member
-1 MFLNRKMATFVGY
+1 MANFIGY
-14 FHRKWLFYN
+14 KLFI
-23 LKTFDTMRKLICS
+23 DMRKLFVSI
-36 AAAAILVSFGAM
+36 AAALMLGFSAM
-48 ADEGMWMLPLLEKL
+48 ADEGMWMLPLLQKL

-113 HCGYSSI
+113 HCDYSSI

-129 YLENGF
+129 YLEDGF
-135 WAMNSK
+135 WAMNSN
-141 EEIPVPGLSVTFLVS
+141 EEIPVPGLSVTFLVN
-156 MSDVTQAI
+156 MSDVTEAI
-164 EDAQSEE
+164 EGAKSDE
-171 ERKAVSEALVKASEE
+171 ERKAVSEALVKDSEE
-186 LNPGCDVELTSFY
+186 RNPGCDVELTSFY

-204 YLIVYKIFKDI
+204 YIIVYKVFRDI

-268 PKQSLKISLK
+268 PKQSLRISLK

-328 MEKDPSVRLK
+328 MEKDPSIRLK

-382 NKKRSELYGTAIAD
+382 NKKRHGLYGTAIAD

-407 DFDVKLLS
+407 DLDVKLLS
-415 ETVLR
+415 ETLYR
-420 LELMNFTS
+420 TELVNLSS
-428 AFNGAWHKS
+428 AYLGGRNRS
-437 LKAGSDTA
+437 LKSGADSVTA
-445 TAVTKGLEAMK
+445 EAAGLEALK
-456 AVYEDY
+456 SAFEDY

-471 SALLKFYREKA
+471 AALLKFYREKA
-482 RSENY
+482 RPENY
-487 LEGLDEDFATMDIDK
+487 PDLGEDFATMDIDK
-502 FVDELFNTT
+502 YVDELFRTT
-511 VFTSYEK
+511 IFTSYDK
-518 ASEAIGRE
+518 AKEAIENGGKE
-526 GFTAALHDPVNKLAA
+526 VTLHDPVNTLATA
-541 SILKVYL
+541 LVNVFV
-548 KLRGQQNQEAK
+548 KLRGEQNPDAAK
-559 EQIKAASKAYTA
+559 SIRAASKAYTA
-571 GLMEWSKG
+571 GLMEWNKG

-620 EDPDNYEFIVPDKLK
+620 EDPSNYEFIVPNKLK

-642 YGRYAM
+642 YGQYAM

-718 FGGAGYLT
+718 FGGAGYLLQ
-726 KEMNIVK
+726 EMNIAK

>member
-1 MFLNRKMATFVGY
+1 
-14 FHRKWLFYN
+14 
-23 LKTFDTMRKLICS
+23 MRKFICS
-36 AAAAILVSFGAM
+36 VAAALLVGFSAI
-48 ADEGMWMLPLLEKL
+48 ADEGMWMLPLLQKL
-62 NAGAM
+62 NAKAM

-86 LKDAIVI
+86 LKDAVVI

-129 YLENGF
+129 YLEDGF
-135 WAMNSK
+135 WAMNSS
-141 EEIPVPGLSVTFLVS
+141 EEIPVPGLTVTFLVN
-156 MSDVTQAI
+156 MSDVTDAI
-164 EDAQSEE
+164 EDAKSDE
-171 ERKAVSEALVKASEE
+171 ERKAIREALVKASEE
-186 LNPGCDVELTSFY
+186 QNPGCEVELTSFY

-204 YLIVYKIFKDI
+204 YIIVYKIFKDI

-306 MMALND
+306 MLALND

-328 MEKDPSVRLK
+328 MEKDPSIRLK
-338 YANKYAGSANGWK
+338 YANKYASSANGWK

-362 LNIIEKEHDKEAR
+362 LNIIGKEHDKEAR

-396 IAAGIKANEQV
+396 IADAIKANEQV

-415 ETVLR
+415 ETIFR
-420 LELMNFTS
+420 TELVNLSS
-428 AFNGAWHKS
+428 AYLGGRNRS
-437 LKAGSDTA
+437 LKSGADTLTAEVAGF
-445 TAVTKGLEAMK
+445 EALK
-456 AVYEDY
+456 AVFEDY
-462 YAPLDKEET
+462 YAPLDKEVT
-471 SALLKFYREKA
+471 AALLKLYREKA
-482 RSENY
+482 RPENY
-487 LEGLDEDFATMDIDK
+487 PDFGEDFAAMDIDK
-502 FVDELFNTT
+502 YVDELFGTT
-511 VFTSYEK
+511 IFTSYDK
-518 ASEAIGRE
+518 AKEAIEKDGKKATLNDPANK
-526 GFTAALHDPVNKLAA
+526 FATALVNVFA
-541 SILKVYL
+541 
-548 KLRGQQNQEAK
+548 KLRGEQDQEAK
-559 EQIKAASKAYTA
+559 AKIKAASKAYTA
-571 GLMEWSKG
+571 GLMEWNKG

-603 DALNYRYYST
+603 DALYYRYYST

-620 EDPDNYEFIVPDKLK
+620 EDPDNYEFIVPEKLK

-656 FLTTNDITGGN
+656 FLTNNDITGGN
-667 SGSPVLNADG
+667 SGSPVLNANG

-726 KEMNIVK
+726 KEMNIVR

>member
-1 MFLNRKMATFVGY
+1 
-14 FHRKWLFYN
+14 
-23 LKTFDTMRKLICS
+23 MRKLFVSI
-36 AAAAILVSFGAM
+36 AAALMLGFSAM
-48 ADEGMWMLPLLEKL
+48 ADEGMWMLPLLQKL
-62 NAGAM
+62 NADAM

-129 YLENGF
+129 YLEDGF
-135 WAMNSK
+135 WAMNSN
-141 EEIPVPGLSVTFLVS
+141 EEIPVPGLSVTFLVN
-156 MSDVTQAI
+156 MSDVTEAI
-164 EDAQSEE
+164 EGAKSDE
-171 ERKAVSEALVKASEE
+171 ERKAVSEALVKDSEE
-186 LNPGCDVELTSFY
+186 RNPGCDVELTSFY

-204 YLIVYKIFKDI
+204 YIIVYKVFRDI

-250 AGKDNEPA
+250 AGKYNEPA

-268 PKQSLKISLK
+268 PKQSLRISLK

-328 MEKDPSVRLK
+328 MEKDPSIRLK

-382 NKKRSELYGTAIAD
+382 NKKRHGLYGTAIAD

-407 DFDVKLLS
+407 DLDVKLLS
-415 ETVLR
+415 ETLYR
-420 LELMNFTS
+420 TELVNLSS
-428 AFNGAWHKS
+428 AYLGGRNRS
-437 LKAGSDTA
+437 LKSGADSVTA
-445 TAVTKGLEAMK
+445 EAAGLEALK
-456 AVYEDY
+456 SAFEDY

-471 SALLKFYREKA
+471 AALLKFYREKA
-482 RSENY
+482 RPENY
-487 LEGLDEDFATMDIDK
+487 PDLGEDFATMDIDK
-502 FVDELFNTT
+502 YVDELFRTT
-511 VFTSYEK
+511 IFTSYDK
-518 ASEAIGRE
+518 AKEAIENGGKE
-526 GFTAALHDPVNKLAA
+526 VTLHDPVNTLATA
-541 SILKVYL
+541 LVNVFV
-548 KLRGQQNQEAK
+548 KLRGEQNPDAAK
-559 EQIKAASKAYTA
+559 SNRAASKAYTA

-620 EDPDNYEFIVPDKLK
+620 EDPSNYEFIVPNKLK

-642 YGRYAM
+642 YGQYAM

-718 FGGAGYLT
+718 FGGAGYLLQ
-726 KEMNIVK
+726 EMNIAK

>member
-1 MFLNRKMATFVGY
+1 MANFIGY
-14 FHRKWLFYN
+14 KLFI
-23 LKTFDTMRKLICS
+23 DMRKLFVSI
-36 AAAAILVSFGAM
+36 AAALMLGFSAM
-48 ADEGMWMLPLLEKL
+48 ADEGMWMLPLLQKL

-129 YLENGF
+129 YLEDGF
-135 WAMNSK
+135 WAMNSN
-141 EEIPVPGLSVTFLVS
+141 EEIPVPGLSVTFLVN
-156 MSDVTQAI
+156 MSDVTEAI
-164 EDAQSEE
+164 EGAKSDE
-171 ERKAVSEALVKASEE
+171 ERKAVSEALVKDSEE
-186 LNPGCDVELTSFY
+186 RNPGCDVELTSFY

-204 YLIVYKIFKDI
+204 YIIVYKVFRDI

-268 PKQSLKISLK
+268 PKQSLRISLK

-328 MEKDPSVRLK
+328 MEKDPSIRLK

-382 NKKRSELYGTAIAD
+382 NKKRHGLYGTAIAD

-407 DFDVKLLS
+407 DLDVKLLS
-415 ETVLR
+415 ETLYR
-420 LELMNFTS
+420 TELVNLSS
-428 AFNGAWHKS
+428 AYLGGRNRS
-437 LKAGSDTA
+437 LKSGADSVTA
-445 TAVTKGLEAMK
+445 EAAGLEALK
-456 AVYEDY
+456 SAFEDY

-471 SALLKFYREKA
+471 AALLKFYREKA
-482 RSENY
+482 RPENY
-487 LEGLDEDFATMDIDK
+487 PDLGEDFATMDIDK
-502 FVDELFNTT
+502 YVDELFRTT
-511 VFTSYEK
+511 IFTSYGK
-518 ASEAIGRE
+518 AKEAIENGGKE
-526 GFTAALHDPVNKLAA
+526 VTLHDPVNTLATA
-541 SILKVYL
+541 LVNVFV
-548 KLRGQQNQEAK
+548 KLRGEQNPDAAK
-559 EQIKAASKAYTA
+559 SIRAASKAYTA

-579 KAMYPDANFTMRLT
+579 KAMYPDANFTIRLT

-620 EDPDNYEFIVPDKLK
+620 EDPSNYEFIVPNKLK

-642 YGRYAM
+642 YGQYAM

-718 FGGAGYLT
+718 FGGAGYLLQ
-726 KEMNIVK
+726 EMNIVK

>member
-1 MFLNRKMATFVGY
+1 MTNKRFFRNTLGAVVATLSLGIFTETTAY
-14 FHRKWLFYN
+14 
-23 LKTFDTMRKLICS
+23 
-36 AAAAILVSFGAM
+36 
-48 ADEGMWMLPLLEKL
+48 ADEGMWLPSLIAERIGDMQSKGFKL
-62 NAGAM
+62 SAE
-67 KDLGCRLTPDQI
+67 DI
-79 YSVNHSS
+79 YSVNQAS
-86 LKDAIVI
+86 LKDAVVL
-93 FGGGCTGE
+93 FGSGCTGE
-101 MISDKGL
+101 VISPEGL
-108 LVTNH
+108 LLTNH
-113 HCGYSSI
+113 HCGYGQIQRHSSV
-120 QQLSSDEHN
+120 EHD
-129 YLENGF
+129 YLRDGF
-135 WAMNSK
+135 WAMSREEELPNKGLTVSFLERMEDVTSRILEGCAPGFSESQRDSVVKANSK
-141 EEIPVPGLSVTFLVS
+141 RLIKEVTADGKGL
-156 MSDVTQAI
+156 
-164 EDAQSEE
+164 
-171 ERKAVSEALVKASEE
+171 KAS
-186 LNPGCDVELTSFY
+186 VESIYYGNQYFLFLY
-199 NNNVH
+199 R
-204 YLIVYKIFKDI
+204 VYSDI
-215 RFVGAPPASIG
+215 RLVGAPPSSIG
-226 KFGGETDNWMWP
+226 KFGGDTDNWMWP

-258 EYSEDNVPYV
+258 EYSEDNVPYT

-328 MEKDPSVRLK
+328 MEKDPSIRLK
-338 YANKYAGSANGWK
+338 YANKYASSANGWK

-396 IAAGIKANEQV
+396 IAAGIKTNEQV

-415 ETVLR
+415 ETVFR

-428 AFNGAWHKS
+428 AFNGAWHNS

-445 TAVTKGLEAMK
+445 AATAKGLEAMK

-471 SALLKFYREKA
+471 AALLKFYREKA
-482 RSENY
+482 RPENY
-487 LEGLDEDFATMDIDK
+487 PDLGEDFATLDIDK
-502 FVDELFNTT
+502 YVDELFRTT
-511 VFTSYEK
+511 VLTSYEK
-518 ASEAIGRE
+518 AAEAIGKD
-526 GFTAALHDPVNKLAA
+526 GIAAIRHDPVNKLSS
-541 SILKVYL
+541 SIVNVFV
-548 KLRGQQNQEAK
+548 KLRGEQSQEAK
-559 EQIKAASKAYTA
+559 DNIKAASKAYTA

-620 EDPDNYEFIVPDKLK
+620 EDPDNYEFIVPEKLK
-635 QLYVKRD
+635 QLYVKRN
-642 YGRYAM
+642 YGQYAM

>member
-1 MFLNRKMATFVGY
+1 
-14 FHRKWLFYN
+14 
-23 LKTFDTMRKLICS
+23 MRKFLVS
-36 AAAAILVSFGAM
+36 VAAALMVGFSAM
-48 ADEGMWMLPLLEKL
+48 ADEGMWMLPLLQKL
-62 NAGAM
+62 NADAM
-67 KDLGCRLTPDQI
+67 KNLGCRLTPDQI

-86 LKDAIVI
+86 LKDAVVI

-129 YLENGF
+129 YLEDGF
-135 WAMNSK
+135 WAMNSS
-141 EEIPVPGLSVTFLVS
+141 EEIPAPGLTVTFLVN
-156 MSDVTQAI
+156 MSDVTEAI
-164 EDAQSEE
+164 EGAKSDE
-171 ERKAVSEALVKASEE
+171 ERNAVKEALVKAAEE
-186 LNPGCDVELTSFY
+186 QNPNCEAEVTSFY

-204 YLIVYKIFKDI
+204 YVIVYKIFKDI

-306 MMALND
+306 MLALND

-319 LRQDIMWKW
+319 VRQDIMWKW
-328 MEKDPSVRLK
+328 MEKDSSIRLK
-338 YANKYAGSANGWK
+338 YANKYASSANGWK

-375 FQKWVDK
+375 FQKWADK

-415 ETVLR
+415 ETIFR
-420 LELMNFTS
+420 TELVNLSS
-428 AFNGAWHKS
+428 AYLGGRNRSLKSGADS
-437 LKAGSDTA
+437 LKA
-445 TAVTKGLEAMK
+445 VEAGFEALK
-456 AVYEDY
+456 SAFEDY
-462 YAPLDKEET
+462 YSPLDKEVT
-471 SALLKFYREKA
+471 AALLKLYREKA
-482 RSENY
+482 RPENY
-487 LEGLDEDFATMDIDK
+487 PDFGEDFATMDIDK
-502 FVDELFNTT
+502 YVDELFRTT
-511 VFTSYEK
+511 IFTSYDK
-518 ASEAIGRE
+518 AKEAIEKNGKKATLNDPANK
-526 GFTAALHDPVNKLAA
+526 FSTALV
-541 SILKVYL
+541 KVFA
-548 KLRGQQNQEAK
+548 KLRGEQDQEAK
-559 EQIKAASKAYTA
+559 AKIKAASKAYTA
-571 GLMEWSKG
+571 GLMEWNKG

-603 DALNYRYYST
+603 DALSYRYYST

-620 EDPDNYEFIVPDKLK
+620 EDPGNYEFIVPEKLK
-635 QLYVKRD
+635 RLYVKRD
-642 YGRYAM
+642 YGQYAM

-667 SGSPVLNADG
+667 SGSPVLNANG